1 MRRHKR
7 TERRRLI
14 SSALANLDEDRRIEA
29 AEVEAENTQIREDM
43 AHVFDILREDE
54 REENFSR
61 YGLESPYD
69 NFDHDPYD
77 FMEYDR
83 HEEEDERRFYGD
95 APGFADW

>member
-7 TERRRLI
+7 TDRRRLI

-29 AEVEAENTQIREDM
+29 AEVEAENAQIREDM
-43 AHVFDILREDE
+43 AHMFDILREEELSEEELSEE
-54 REENFSR
+54 REANFA
-61 YGLESPYD
+61 
-69 NFDHDPYD
+69 HDPYD